1 MASVVI
7 NGVSYQEVPYIK
19 VPKVNNGGDAKF
31 YDTASATATASDL
44 LAGAKAYNAN
54 GEITGSLTV
63 PTISQDGTTKVL
75 SIS

>member
-19 VPKVNNGGDAKF
+19 VPKVNNGGDANF